1 MDTCKIDFLDISL
14 DLQNDTYYPHIKCNS
29 KEMYIN
35 INSNHPPNVK
45 KELPNM
51 IQNRLS
57 ALSKN
62 KVMFNKYKV
71 PYEKE
76 LKNSGFNK
84 ALEYSN

>member
-1 MDTCKIDFLDISL
+1 
-14 DLQNDTYYPHIKCNS
+14 
-29 KEMYIN
+29 MYIN